1 MSVENIKAN
10 RLQTLKKMM
19 AEMPDDLFFTYAFA
33 MELIGLKDF
42 IEAQKILNQIIA
54 KDKTYVPAYYQLAL
68 LLINQNKTEEAIAY
82 LQTGIKQAKHIGA
95 TNKTINEFNSL
106 LNELLF

>member
-1 MSVENIKAN
+1 
-10 RLQTLKKMM
+10 
-19 AEMPDDLFFTYAFA
+19 
-33 MELIGLKDF
+33 
-42 IEAQKILNQIIA
+42 
-54 KDKTYVPAYYQLAL
+54 L